1 MNQPLH
7 KTKGVVLRTV
17 KYGETSLIVSIYT
30 QKFGLQSYM
39 VQGVRSAT
47 KKTPARANYFQAG
60 ALLDLVVYHNE
71 RNHLQR
77 IREFR
82 WSTLYQHL
90 FTDIVKNSVML
101 YMVEL
106 VQKTVQQP
114 EPNDDLFAFFEDA
127 LLQLDAARP
136 GITANFPLYFA
147 LHLSS
152 FFGFQLSLP
161 VSNTCTI
168 LDLKEGLFTTK
179 PPAHL
184 FYTDGKP
191 AEALQELLR
200 VMQPEEL
207 TQVPLSQELRRQLLE
222 VIEVFYKLHIPEFG
236 TMRTTPILKEV
247 LS

>member
-1 MNQPLH
+1 LNQPLH

-114 EPNDDLFAFFEDA
+114 EPNDALFAFF
-127 LLQLDAARP
+127 
-136 GITANFPLYFA
+136 
-147 LHLSS
+147 
-152 FFGFQLSLP
+152 
-161 VSNTCTI
+161 
-168 LDLKEGLFTTK
+168 
-179 PPAHL
+179 
-184 FYTDGKP
+184 
-191 AEALQELLR
+191 
-200 VMQPEEL
+200 
-207 TQVPLSQELRRQLLE
+207 
-222 VIEVFYKLHIPEFG
+222 
-236 TMRTTPILKEV
+236 
-247 LS
+247 